1 MPAWER
7 GSDEITH
14 RLPTAASG
22 HGGCRIFDKP
32 TSSYRCGP
40 AIPLPRMRVL
50 VVEDDP
56 MIGEAVVAGL
66 AADGYAVDWVR
77 DGRSA
82 ELSMGT
88 HAYSLVLLDIGLPAR
103 DGIEVLKAMR
113 ARKVDVPVLI
123 ITARDTVADRI
134 AGLDAGADDY
144 LVKPF
149 DLDELSARVRALLR
163 RAAGRAE
170 PLIQRG
176 ALTLNPATH
185 EVRLHGESVDVS
197 AREFALLLALAE
209 RAGSVVSRS
218 QLEEKL
224 YGWNEAVGSNAI
236 EVHVHNLRRKL
247 GESIIRNVRG
257 LGYTLD

>member
-1 MPAWER
+1 
-7 GSDEITH
+7 
-14 RLPTAASG
+14 
-22 HGGCRIFDKP
+22 
-32 TSSYRCGP
+32 
-40 AIPLPRMRVL
+40 MRVL

-56 MIGEAVVAGL
+56 MIGEAVVTGL

-82 ELSMGT
+82 ELSMGM
-88 HAYSLVLLDIGLPAR
+88 HPYSLVLLDIGLPAR

-113 ARKVDVPVLI
+113 GRKLDVPVLI

-176 ALTLNPATH
+176 GLTLNPATH
-185 EVRLHGESVDVS
+185 EVRLHGKSVDLS

-247 GESIIRNVRG
+247 GESVIRNVRG

>member
-1 MPAWER
+1 
-7 GSDEITH
+7 
-14 RLPTAASG
+14 
-22 HGGCRIFDKP
+22 
-32 TSSYRCGP
+32 
-40 AIPLPRMRVL
+40 MRVL

-82 ELSMGT
+82 ELSIGT
-88 HAYSLVLLDIGLPAR
+88 HPYALVLLDIGLPAR
-103 DGIEVLKAMR
+103 SGIEVLKGMR
-113 ARKVDVPVLI
+113 ARKLDVPVLI

-185 EVRLHGESVDVS
+185 EVRLHDKSVDVS

-247 GESIIRNVRG
+247 GESVIRNVRG

>member
-1 MPAWER
+1 
-7 GSDEITH
+7 
-14 RLPTAASG
+14 
-22 HGGCRIFDKP
+22 
-32 TSSYRCGP
+32 
-40 AIPLPRMRVL
+40 MRVL

-88 HAYSLVLLDIGLPAR
+88 HPYSLVLLDIGLPAR
-103 DGIEVLKAMR
+103 SGIEVLKGMR
-113 ARKVDVPVLI
+113 ARKLDVPVLI

-185 EVRLHGESVDVS
+185 EVRLHEKSVDVS

-247 GESIIRNVRG
+247 GETVIRNVRG

>member
-1 MPAWER
+1 M
-7 GSDEITH
+7 
-14 RLPTAASG
+14 
-22 HGGCRIFDKP
+22 RI
-32 TSSYRCGP
+32 
-40 AIPLPRMRVL
+40 LL
-50 VVEDDP
+50 VEDDA
-56 MIGEAVVAGL
+56 MIGDAVVAGL
-66 AADGYAVDWVR
+66 SADGYAVDWVR
-77 DGRSA
+77 DGSAA
-82 ELSMGT
+82 ELSIST
-88 HAYSLVLLDIGLPAR
+88 HSYSLILLDLGLSKR
-103 DGIEVLKAMR
+103 DGLSVLRSMR
-113 ARKVDVPVLI
+113 ARKHDVPVLI
-123 ITARDTVADRI
+123 ITARDTVANRV

-170 PLIQRG
+170 PLVQRG

-185 EVRLHGESVDVS
+185 EVRLHGGSVDVS

-209 RAGSVVSRS
+209 RAGSVVSRA